1 MKFIN
6 IKMIC
11 KTCGENMIGDGYT
24 TPYHCPNIDIIGSG
38 IEPDANP
45 IHCIEDFY
53 IVGIDNI
60 IEIDRDVMAL
70 FETMFKPLCEEYHEN
85 S

>member
-1 MKFIN
+1 MRKIIHIQYILHLMKFIN

-60 IEIDRDVMAL
+60 
-70 FETMFKPLCEEYHEN
+70 FKNIEEYYEN

>member
-53 IVGIDNI
+53 IVDIGNI
-60 IEIDRDVMAL
+60 
-70 FETMFKPLCEEYHEN
+70 FKTIEEYYEN

>member
-1 MKFIN
+1 MTLNN

-24 TPYHCPNIDIIGSG
+24 IPYHCPNVDIIGFG

-53 IVGIDNI
+53 IVNIDNI
-60 IEIDRDVMAL
+60 